1 MIFTIKTNNF
11 LITNL
16 ENTQLIIMPS
26 KLTSNEVGLFKQLI
40 LETAESS
47 KAINLNCSDSGVNK
61 IVLDFRKTT
70 FIHND
75 GLIGLCQ
82 IFQIAKEKKIDLVF
96 KSFSPQVKMVLAL
109 SGLENVFLAK
119 NKTALSPLS

>member
-1 MIFTIKTNNF
+1 MIFTIKTNDF

-16 ENTQLIIMPS
+16 EDTQLIIMPS
-26 KLTSNEVGLFKQLI
+26 KFTSNEVCLFKQLI
-40 LETAESS
+40 LETSDSS
-47 KAINLNCSDSGVNK
+47 KTTNLNRSDSVTKK

-82 IFQIAKEKKIDLVF
+82 IFQIAKKKKIDLIF

-109 SGLENVFLAK
+109 SGLEDVFLAK